1 MQKFNIQVGIMHG
14 FRPFLFQHNDSMPV
28 FYHSSSF
35 GVLQD
40 IALFKS
46 LGWIARIILLKW
58 SYYDFEFAMSFLNTF
73 TENVRLFPNKVA
85 LEFIDPPLQRVT
97 YAELDQ
103 LVAQTAGY
111 LQSLGLQ
118 PGDRVALQLSKS
130 LEFILV
136 HLATIRL
143 GAITLP
149 LNLAYPPDEVEYFLS
164 DSGAKLFFALESA
177 KGKIQSILPRLPE
190 LQKSVLLDPGSP
202 DRFQTL
208 ITSYHLPGSPHEAA
222 NLSDTAVII
231 YTSGTTGRPKG
242 AEITHGNLSSNLE
255 SLHEAWG
262 WQSEDILLHVLPI
275 FHVHGLF
282 VALHGALHAG
292 ATTLLMREFDAR
304 RTLQM
309 LAAGQCTVFMA
320 VPTIHQ
326 RLLDVPDAGQFD
338 LSRVRLIT
346 SGSDR
351 LPDEIFA
358 GFQQAFGYTLLERYG
373 MTETGM
379 NCSNPLNGERRL
391 GSVGLPLAGVEVRV
405 VNPENDQSLPDGEIG
420 EVQLRG
426 PNIFKGY
433 WKQPHKTTESFT
445 ADGWFRTG
453 DLGFREP
460 DGYLTLCGRSKDLI
474 ISGGLNIYPPEVERV
489 LAEHPS
495 VAACAVI
502 GCPDREWG
510 ESVTAV
516 VVVYGGES
524 VSSADLIAFC
534 RERLAPYKSPKSIVF
549 KEDLPRNAMGKVQ
562 KTELRKIVCSK

>member
-1 MQKFNIQVGIMHG
+1 
-14 FRPFLFQHNDSMPV
+14 
-28 FYHSSSF
+28 
-35 GVLQD
+35 
-40 IALFKS
+40 
-46 LGWIARIILLKW
+46 
-58 SYYDFEFAMSFLNTF
+58 MSFLDPL
-73 TENVRLFPNKVA
+73 TENIRRYPDKLA

-103 LVAQTAGY
+103 LVRQTAGY

-118 PGDRVALQLSKS
+118 SGDRIALQLTKS
-130 LEFILV
+130 LEFILL

-149 LNLAYPPDEVEYFLS
+149 LNLAYPPDEIAYFLS
-164 DSGAKLFFALESA
+164 DSGAKLFYTLESSRET
-177 KGKIQSILPRLPE
+177 IQSIL
-190 LQKSVLLDPGSP
+190 S
-202 DRFQTL
+202 
-208 ITSYHLPGSPHEAA
+208 HLPGLQECIYLDPNRPDKFQSLVA
-222 NLSDTAVII
+222 NYEPLISNSLISEPSDTAVII

-242 AEITHGNLSSNLE
+242 AEITHGNLLSNLQ
-255 SLHEAWG
+255 SLHDAWG
-262 WQSEDILLHVLPI
+262 WQAEDVLLHVLPI

-292 ATTLLMREFDAR
+292 ATTLLMREFNAT

-309 LAAGQCTVFMA
+309 LASGQCTVFMA

-326 RLLDVPDAGQFD
+326 RLLDVPDAGRFD

-351 LPDEIFA
+351 LPDEVFT
-358 GFQQAFGYTLLERYG
+358 GYQKAFGYTLLERYG

-379 NCSNPLNGERRL
+379 NCSNPLQGERRL
-391 GSVGLPLAGVEVRV
+391 GSVGLPLSGVEVRV
-405 VNPENDQSLPDGEIG
+405 VNPENDQPLPDGEIG

-433 WKQPHKTTESFT
+433 WKQPQKTAEAFS

-453 DLGFREP
+453 DLGFREH

-489 LAEHPS
+489 LGEHPA

-510 ESVTAV
+510 ERVTAV
-516 VVVYGGES
+516 VVLNRGET
-524 VSSADLIAFC
+524 VSSSDLIAFC
-534 RERLAPYKSPKSIVF
+534 RERLAPYKSPKSVVLAT
-549 KEDLPRNAMGKVQ
+549 DLPRNAMGKVQ
-562 KTELRKIVCSK
+562 KAELRKTVCPA

>member
-1 MQKFNIQVGIMHG
+1 
-14 FRPFLFQHNDSMPV
+14 
-28 FYHSSSF
+28 
-35 GVLQD
+35 
-40 IALFKS
+40 
-46 LGWIARIILLKW
+46 
-58 SYYDFEFAMSFLNTF
+58 MSFLNTF
-73 TENVRLFPNKVA
+73 TNNARLYPDKIA

-97 YAELDQ
+97 YAELDR
-103 LVAQTAGY
+103 LVDQTAGY
-111 LQSLGLQ
+111 LQHLGLYS
-118 PGDRVALQLSKS
+118 GDRVALQLTKS
-130 LEFILV
+130 LEFILL

-149 LNLAYPPDEVEYFLS
+149 LNLAYPSDEIEYFLG
-164 DSGAKLFFALESA
+164 DSGAKLFFTLESSRE
-177 KGKIQSILPRLPE
+177 KIQPLLTRLPQ
-190 LQKSVLLDPGSP
+190 LQECVFLDPAKPELFTS
-202 DRFQTL
+202 L
-208 ITSYHLPGSPHEAA
+208 ITNYQLPISNSPAS
-222 NLSDTAVII
+222 NPSDTAVII

-242 AEITHGNLSSNLE
+242 AEITHGNLISNLQ
-255 SLHEAWG
+255 SLHQAWG
-262 WQSEDILLHVLPI
+262 WQSDDVLLHVLPI

-282 VALHGALHAG
+282 VALHGALYAG
-292 ATTLLMREFDAR
+292 ATTLLMREFDAQ

-309 LAAGQCTVFMA
+309 LASGQCTVFMA

-326 RLLDVPDAGQFD
+326 RLLDVPEASQFD

-351 LPDEIFA
+351 LPDEIFT
-358 GFQQAFGYTLLERYG
+358 GFQETFHYTLLERYG

-379 NCSNPLNGERRL
+379 NCSNPLKGERRL
-391 GSVGLPLAGVEVRV
+391 GSVGLPLSGVEVRV
-405 VNPENDQSLPDGEIG
+405 VNPEHDELLPDGEIG

-426 PNIFKGY
+426 PNVFKGY
-433 WKQPHKTTESFT
+433 WKQPQKTAEAFT

-510 ESVTAV
+510 ERVTAV
-516 VVVYGGES
+516 VVLHAGES
-524 VSSADLIAFC
+524 VSGAGLIAFC
-534 RERLAPYKSPKSIVF
+534 RERLAPYKSPKSVVF
-549 KEDLPRNAMGKVQ
+549 KEELPRNAMGKVQ
-562 KTELRKIVCSK
+562 KAELRKTVCD

>member
-1 MQKFNIQVGIMHG
+1 MTQV
-14 FRPFLFQHNDSMPV
+14 S
-28 FYHSSSF
+28 
-35 GVLQD
+35 
-40 IALFKS
+40 
-46 LGWIARIILLKW
+46 
-58 SYYDFEFAMSFLNTF
+58 MSFLNTF
-73 TENVRLFPNKVA
+73 TENVRIYPNKVA

-103 LVAQTAGY
+103 LIGQTAGY

-118 PGDRVALQLSKS
+118 PGDRVALQLTKS
-130 LEFILV
+130 VEFILL

-149 LNLAYPPDEVEYFLS
+149 LNLAYPPDEIEYFLS
-164 DSGAKLFFALESA
+164 DSEAKLFFALESSNE
-177 KGKIQSILPRLPE
+177 KIQSILPRLPE
-190 LQKSVLLDPGSP
+190 LQKCVFLNPAEPEL
-202 DRFQTL
+202 FQSL
-208 ITSYHLPGSPHEAA
+208 ITNYQLPISNSPVSS
-222 NLSDTAVII
+222 LSDTAVII

-242 AEITHGNLSSNLE
+242 AEITHGNLISNLE
-255 SLHEAWG
+255 ALHEAWG
-262 WQSEDILLHVLPI
+262 WTANDVLLHVLPI

-292 ATTLLMREFDAR
+292 ATTLLMREFDAK
-304 RTLQM
+304 RTLEM
-309 LAAGQCTVFMA
+309 LSGGQCTVFMA

-326 RLLDVPDAGQFD
+326 RLLDVPEATQFD

-351 LPDEIFA
+351 LPDEVFT
-358 GFQQAFGYTLLERYG
+358 GFQKTFGYTLLERYG

-379 NCSNPLNGERRL
+379 NCSNPLKGERRL
-391 GSVGLPLAGVEVRV
+391 GSVGLPLSGVEVRV
-405 VNPENDQSLPDGEIG
+405 VNPENEEPLLDGDIG

-433 WKQPHKTTESFT
+433 WKQPQKTAESFT

-453 DLGFREP
+453 DLGFREA

-495 VAACAVI
+495 VAVCAVI

-510 ESVTAV
+510 ERVTAV
-516 VVVYGGES
+516 VVLERGQFASG
-524 VSSADLIAFC
+524 ADLIDFC
-534 RERLAPYKSPKSIVF
+534 RERLAPYKSPKSIIF
-549 KEDLPRNAMGKVQ
+549 KDELPRNAMGKVQ
-562 KTELRKIVCSK
+562 KTELRKDVCSTNL

>member
-1 MQKFNIQVGIMHG
+1 
-14 FRPFLFQHNDSMPV
+14 
-28 FYHSSSF
+28 
-35 GVLQD
+35 
-40 IALFKS
+40 
-46 LGWIARIILLKW
+46 
-58 SYYDFEFAMSFLNTF
+58 MSFLKTF
-73 TENVRLFPNKVA
+73 NDNVRKFPNKVA

-97 YAELDQ
+97 YAELDK
-103 LVAQTAGY
+103 LVNCTAGY

-118 PGDRVALQLSKS
+118 SGDRVALQLSKS
-130 LEFILV
+130 LEFILL
-136 HLATIRL
+136 HLATVCL

-149 LNLAYPPDEVEYFLS
+149 LNLAYPPDELKYFLE
-164 DSGAKLFFALESA
+164 DSGARLFFTLESS
-177 KGKIQSILPRLPE
+177 KEKIQTILPE
-190 LQKSVLLDPGSP
+190 LPDLQGCIFLNPAEPEQFNSLISNHSSSTTNYQAPGGLDTGSATDTQP
-202 DRFQTL
+202 YSTTD
-208 ITSYHLPGSPHEAA
+208 SA
-222 NLSDTAVII
+222 TAVII

-242 AEITHGNLSSNLE
+242 AELTHGNLSSNLQ
-255 SLHEAWG
+255 SLHTAWG
-262 WQSEDILLHVLPI
+262 WSPEDILLHVLPI

-292 ATTLLMREFDAR
+292 ATTLLMREFNAK

-309 LAAGQCTVFMA
+309 LSDGQCTVFMA

-326 RLLDVPDAGQFD
+326 RLLDVRNADQFD
-338 LSRVRLIT
+338 LSHVRLIT

-351 LPDEIFA
+351 LPDEVFT
-358 GFQQAFGYTLLERYG
+358 GFQKTFGHTLLERYG

-391 GSVGLPLAGVEVRV
+391 GSVGLPLSGVEVRV
-405 VNPENDQSLPDGEIG
+405 VNPENDQPLPDGEIG

-433 WKQPHKTTESFT
+433 WKQPQKTAESFS
-445 ADGWFRTG
+445 ADGWFLTG
-453 DLGFREP
+453 DLGFQEP

-489 LAEHPS
+489 LVEHPS

-510 ESVTAV
+510 ERVTAV
-516 VVVYGGES
+516 VVLNRGES
-524 VSSADLIAFC
+524 ISSGDLIAFC

-549 KEDLPRNAMGKVQ
+549 REDLPRNAMGKVQ
-562 KTELRKIVCSK
+562 KAELRKTVCLENL

>member
-1 MQKFNIQVGIMHG
+1 
-14 FRPFLFQHNDSMPV
+14 
-28 FYHSSSF
+28 
-35 GVLQD
+35 
-40 IALFKS
+40 
-46 LGWIARIILLKW
+46 
-58 SYYDFEFAMSFLNTF
+58 MSFLNAF
-73 TENVRLFPNKVA
+73 TDNVHLYPDKIA

-97 YAELDQ
+97 YAELDK
-103 LVAQTAGY
+103 LVAQTAMY
-111 LQSLGLQ
+111 LHSLGVQ
-118 PGDRVALQLSKS
+118 PGDRVALQLTKS
-130 LEFILV
+130 LEFILL
-136 HLATIRL
+136 HLATIHL

-149 LNLAYPPDEVEYFLS
+149 LNLAYPPDEVEYFLR
-164 DSGAKLFFALESA
+164 DSGAKLFFTLKPSKE
-177 KGKIQSILPRLPE
+177 KVQSILPRLSE
-190 LQKSVLLDPGSP
+190 LQECIFLDPSDQDEFQLRITGYQSPGGFEQGSSIP
-202 DRFQTL
+202 VDAR
-208 ITSYHLPGSPHEAA
+208 
-222 NLSDTAVII
+222 DTAVII

-242 AEITHGNLSSNLE
+242 AEITHGNLTSNLE
-255 SLHEAWG
+255 ALHEAWG
-262 WQSEDILLHVLPI
+262 WQSDDVLLHVLPI

-309 LAAGQCTVFMA
+309 LASGQCTVFMA

-326 RLLDVPDAGQFD
+326 RLLDVPDASQFD

-351 LPDEIFA
+351 LPDEVFT
-358 GFQQAFGYTLLERYG
+358 GFQQIFHYTLLERYG

-379 NCSNPLNGERRL
+379 NCSNPLRGERRL

-405 VNPENDQSLPDGEIG
+405 VNPENDRSLPNGEIG

-426 PNIFKGY
+426 PNVFKGY
-433 WKQPHKTTESFT
+433 WKQPQKTVESFT

-453 DLGFREP
+453 DLGFCQP

-510 ESVTAV
+510 ERVTAV
-516 VVVYGGES
+516 VVLNRGEN
-524 VSSADLIAFC
+524 VSEVDLIAFC
-534 RERLAPYKSPKSIVF
+534 RERLAPYKSPKSILF
-549 KEDLPRNAMGKVQ
+549 RDELPRNAMGKVR
-562 KTELRKIVCSK
+562 KAELRKLVCSAS